1 MSASAVPPR
10 ASVADVEAADL
21 AERAAALLDDGHR
34 LALVAAAPQ
43 RVVYLFTRPAAD
55 GEPERRAELHVRP
68 GVVPPSLAALSLPAG
83 RFERRAGRDGRAEL
97 FHGRLPADALPLAER
112 VGADAAV
119 GHALAFCLAVED
131 AAGVG
136 VSPGVQRSRA
146 VLLELER
153 LGNHVADL
161 GALCDEAGRPVLGA
175 RFARVR
181 ETLLRLNVRVTGHR
195 LLRGG
200 VLLGGAVLRAVP
212 DPRLLAAIEADVEEI
227 ADLALAD
234 TAVAGRFTG
243 TAPLGRAAARD
254 LGALGCVARASGLDV
269 DARRDHPFTDLRPT
283 LAVATALHG
292 DVLARFRIRV
302 REIAASV
309 ALVDDLTYGMNPGL
323 TSYWPPL
330 APGHGPASGIG
341 IVEGWRG
348 TIVHRVELAADGALV
363 RDTIVDP
370 SFFNRPALP
379 VALAGALAADVLL
392 VTRSFNLS

>member
-1 MSASAVPPR
+1 VSASAVPPR
-10 ASVADVEAADL
+10 PSVAEVEAADL
-21 AERAAALLDDGHR
+21 PGRAAALLADGHR
-34 LALVAAAPQ
+34 LALATVPEGAARRA
-43 RVVYLFTRPAAD
+43 VHLYIRPATA
-55 GEPERRAELHVRP
+55 GEPERRAELHVGP
-68 GVVPPSLAALSLPAG
+68 GGPLPAK
-83 RFERRAGRDGRAEL
+83 RRGRAEL
-97 FHGRLPADALPLAER
+97 FHRRLPADALPLAER
-112 VGADAAV
+112 VSRDTAV

-131 AAGVG
+131 AAGVE

-153 LGNHVADL
+153 LGNHVAGL
-161 GALCDEAGRPVLGA
+161 GALCDEAGRPVLAA
-175 RFARVR
+175 RFARVHA
-181 ETLLRLNVRVTGHR
+181 TLLRLNACVTGHP

-227 ADLALAD
+227 ADGALGHA
-234 TAVAGRFTG
+234 AVAGRFTG
-243 TAPLGRAAARD
+243 TGPLAPAAARD
-254 LGALGCVARASGLDV
+254 LGVLGCVARASGLDV
-269 DARRDHPFTDLRPT
+269 DARRDHPFTDLRPA
-283 LAVATALHG
+283 LAVATAPHG

-309 ALVDDLTYGMNPGL
+309 ALVNDLTFGMNPGL

-330 APGHGPASGIG
+330 APGRGPRPGIG

-348 TIVHRVELAADGALV
+348 TIVHRVELAACGTLV

-379 VALAGALAADVLL
+379 VALTGANASDVPL
-392 VTRSFNLS
+392 VERSFNLSHADGAL